1 MYIRTVHETCV
12 AESAHSLVNNTKSME
27 NGGAL
32 SYHRFLLVKLLLFAA
47 ILVSLESPESSAT
60 YPGWI
65 FCIPIKY
72 MELEQM

>member
-1 MYIRTVHETCV
+1 MKTCV
-12 AESAHSLVNNTKSME
+12 AESAHSLVYNTKSME

-32 SYHRFLLVKLLLFAA
+32 SYHRFLLVKYLLFAA

-65 FCIPIKY
+65 FCMSIMY
-72 MELEQM
+72 MELEQI